1 MSEIYCLELF
11 AGAGGLAMGISRSGV
26 RHKAFLEWN
35 HNACQTLSHN
45 YDKKRVHNLDIRS
58 FNFTEFGSVDLMA
71 GGPPCQPF
79 SMGGKHKGNLDKR
92 DMFPSVCHA
101 IATCT
106 PEAFIF
112 ENVKGILRQ
121 SFQSYFEYIILRLT
135 YPEVK
140 IKDSEDWVEHRKRL
154 KKIDASDTYAGIRY
168 DVKFSLLNA
177 ADYGVPQIRERVFIV
192 GIRDDLEVEW
202 DFPKPTHSLDALLWS
217 QFVSRNYC
225 DRHNIKNL
233 KIENLDLRL
242 QKKIEKIRRKP
253 PLFAP
258 PFQPWQTVR
267 DRIGDLPEPDDCG
280 NFAEDHVLRRGAKP
294 YPGHTGSY
302 IDLPSKALKAG
313 DHGVPGGE
321 NMIRY
326 PDGRV
331 RYYTTLEAKRIQTFP
346 DRYKIWGSWTESM
359 RQIGNA
365 VPVELG
371 YAIAD
376 SLVRAIWGN
385 SRTAVKCE
393 RGDNRLKSPNY

>member
-1 MSEIYCLELF
+1 
-11 AGAGGLAMGISRSGV
+11 
-26 RHKAFLEWN
+26 
-35 HNACQTLSHN
+35 
-45 YDKKRVHNLDIRS
+45 
-58 FNFTEFGSVDLMA
+58 
-71 GGPPCQPF
+71 
-79 SMGGKHKGNLDKR
+79 
-92 DMFPSVCHA
+92 MFPSVCQA

-112 ENVKGILRQ
+112 ENVKGILRK

-140 IKDSEDWVEHRKRL
+140 IKDSEDWGEHRKRL

-168 DVKFSLLNA
+168 NVKFSLLNA

-225 DRHNIKNL
+225 DRHSLKNIN
-233 KIENLDLRL
+233 IENWDLRL
-242 QKKIEKIRRKP
+242 QKRIEKMGRQP

-385 SRTAVKCE
+385 GRTAVKCA
-393 RGDNRLKSPNY
+393 RGNHCFKIPQ